1 MSSTDADRVASGPLA
16 AGSVPKEVTW
26 DGLDKRKFFVVG
38 AGMFSCVTCMLYPLT
53 VIKTRQMVDGSA
65 VGSRPP
71 PAMSIYVAQE
81 REVGSHGV
89 GRVGWGVDLVHF
101 VCCGMRRR
109 RHMHNVP

>member
-38 AGMFSCVTCMLYPLT
+38 ADVRCVTCMLYPLT

-71 PAMSIYVAQE
+71 PMTSL
-81 REVGSHGV
+81 RT
-89 GRVGWGVDLVHF
+89 
-101 VCCGMRRR
+101 
-109 RHMHNVP
+109 